1 MVKGFNLANY
11 LMVAL
16 IMLLRHASKN
26 LGSRAVAKN
35 KRFEKVWLNL
45 NNPTTN
51 VIITI
56 VVMDEDQNWFRFENG
71 SYMNESPLPTFD
83 YRLVNQMNCFN

>member
-51 VIITI
+51 VIIMI
-56 VVMDEDQNWFRFENG
+56 VVMDEDQN
-71 SYMNESPLPTFD
+71 SYSLCQ
-83 YRLVNQMNCFN
+83 NQITTNTAFYPKNQPATLCSQI